1 LVNRICLLNH
11 VPMNFTVY
19 SKDGCPYCDKIIKI
33 LQVKDFQFVEYKL
46 DDHFDSH
53 QFQEEFGGDATFPQ
67 VMINGRKMGGA
78 SETVKYLRE
87 HNMV

>member
-1 LVNRICLLNH
+1 
-11 VPMNFTVY
+11 MKNFTVY

-33 LQVKDFQFVEYKL
+33 LQFKDFQFVEYKL

-67 VMINGRKMGGA
+67 VMINGQKMGGA
-78 SETVKYLRE
+78 NETVKYLRE

>member
-1 LVNRICLLNH
+1 
-11 VPMNFTVY
+11 M
-19 SKDGCPYCDKIIKI
+19 
-33 LQVKDFQFVEYKL
+33 EYKL

>member
-1 LVNRICLLNH
+1 MVNRICLLNH

-33 LQVKDFQFVEYKL
+33 LQFKDFQFVEYKL

>member
-1 LVNRICLLNH
+1 
-11 VPMNFTVY
+11 MNFTVY

-87 HNMV
+87 HNMI